1 MNEPQAARLPAMMI
15 LIATLLLLVA
25 MATTRSV
32 RGWLPTA
39 LMATAILLIVA
50 SAAVS
55 ARQPRSSSADVDD
68 SPVPQGALTLV
79 SAMIGVGLVVLA
91 LTRRSG
97 ADFIRLA
104 RAFLPTI
111 VGLALL
117 SFVIARVA
125 ARRAGAYTGHHAILA
140 LGILLAGRSTLPRG
154 AVGGSA
160 AMAGGALAISGL
172 VAMLVKA
179 RSPELPAA

>member
-1 MNEPQAARLPAMMI
+1 MNDPRTVRLSAVMI
-15 LIATLLLLVA
+15 LVATLLLLVA
-25 MATTRSV
+25 MATMRGA
-32 RGWLPTA
+32 RGWLPTG

-55 ARQPRSSSADVDD
+55 GRQTAPMDVDD
-68 SPVPQGALTLV
+68 APVPQGALVLV
-79 SAMIGVGLVVLA
+79 SAMIVVGLAA
-91 LTRRSG
+91 LGVTSRSG
-97 ADFIRLA
+97 ANFIRLA
-104 RAFLPTI
+104 RGFLPTI

-125 ARRAGAYTGHHAILA
+125 SRRAGAYTMHHAALA

-154 AVGGSA
+154 AVGGTSA
-160 AMAGGALAISGL
+160 IAGGALAIGAL

-179 RSPELPAA
+179 RRTG